1 MTIMSELKSKVKLIF
16 FGTYL
21 PTPEPLQLLFDAGY
35 DIVAVITNPDR
46 DRATAPSPVKELA
59 QKLGLLVLQPGKLK
73 GNEVLLQQLIDLTP
87 EVGAVFAY
95 GKIIPQEVMDV
106 FPRGIL
112 NIHPSLLPKYRG
124 PSPLQTALL
133 NGDKTTGVTI
143 MLIDKEMDHGPMLS
157 QKEIVISPEDN
168 MQTLGIRATKLG
180 GELLVRTL
188 AEYIAGKVTAKEQ
201 DHSLATFTRLITT
214 VDAEIK
220 LDDSV
225 EIAIRKIK
233 AFNPDPGSFVKLKSK
248 NEKVKNKEIRLKIF
262 EAEKTEKFE
271 EKTPLL
277 KLRDGYLLLKKVQ
290 PQGKRPMSGEE
301 FLRGHKNL
309 LCVVDNF

>member
-248 NEKVKNKEIRLKIF
+248 K
-262 EAEKTEKFE
+262 
-271 EKTPLL
+271 
-277 KLRDGYLLLKKVQ
+277 
-290 PQGKRPMSGEE
+290 
-301 FLRGHKNL
+301 
-309 LCVVDNF
+309 

>member
-95 GKIIPQEVMDV
+95 AKIIQKEFMDV
-106 FPRGIL
+106 FPGGIL

-290 PQGKRPMSGEE
+290 PQGKNPMTGEE
-301 FLRGHKNL
+301 FLRGYK
-309 LCVVDNF
+309 DFF

>member
-290 PQGKRPMSGEE
+290 PQGKNPMTGEE
-301 FLRGHKNL
+301 FLRGYK
-309 LCVVDNF
+309 DFF